1 MRDTLEELKRLDFSK
16 SSPSHIIDIITDC
29 PVAIVPYIIKG
40 AYILRA
46 RRGKGFKERSE
57 MTYCPAQLCT
67 GYQRASLPGETMFY
81 GVISD
86 DQNHQENA
94 RAVCASEC
102 STLCAEGME
111 SIGREFFTL
120 SYWKIREPLKVFS
133 LITDTTFPNVQDN
146 KLLNLMRDNYLKIHK
161 DSSDYE
167 KKLAH
172 FISDDFSKPVFNDKE
187 YMISATLTTEI
198 IADMGF
204 DGVVYPSVRL
214 SGQAG
219 LNIALKP
226 SVADA
231 KLDFIQVA
239 EQVFY
244 KNGDHSINRI
254 ENVTPKG
261 QITKNQIQFPDRVI
275 QERLGIYSLDDLP
288 IRE

>member
-1 MRDTLEELKRLDFSK
+1 MRDTLEEFRRLDFSK
-16 SSPSHIIDIITDC
+16 SSSSQIIDIITDC

-94 RAVCASEC
+94 RAICASEC

-120 SYWKIREPLKVFS
+120 SYWKIKEPLKVFS
-133 LITDTTFPNVQDN
+133 LITDTTFPNVQNN
-146 KLLNLMRDNYLKIHK
+146 KMLNLMRENFLTIHK

-172 FISDDFSKPVFNDKE
+172 FISDDFSKRVIDNKE
-187 YMISATLTTEI
+187 YMLSATLTTEI
-198 IADMGF
+198 INDMGF
-204 DGVVYPSVRL
+204 DGVVYPSVKL
-214 SGQAG
+214 SGQCG

-226 SVADA
+226 SSVDS
-231 KLDFIQVA
+231 KLEFTYVVDQVL
-239 EQVFY
+239 Y
-244 KNGDHSINRI
+244 KNKDHSICRV
-254 ENVTPKG
+254 ENKTEKG
-261 QITKNQIQFPDRVI
+261 KDTKIHLQFPDEVI
-275 QERLGIYSLDDLP
+275 LEQLGINSIEDLP
-288 IRE
+288 IIE

>member
-16 SSPSHIIDIITDC
+16 SSPSHIIDIITDS

-46 RRGKGFKERSE
+46 RRGKGFKKRSE
-57 MTYCPAQLCT
+57 MTYCPAQFCT

-111 SIGREFFTL
+111 SIGREFFSL

-133 LITDTTFPNVQDN
+133 LITDTTFSNVQDN

-172 FISDDFSKPVFNDKE
+172 FISDDFSKRVVDDKD
-187 YMISATLTTEI
+187 YMFSATLTTEI
-198 IADMGF
+198 INDMGF

-214 SGQAG
+214 SGRCG

-226 SVADA
+226 SSVDS
-231 KLDFIQVA
+231 KLEYTQVVD
-239 EQVFY
+239 QVLY
-244 KNGDHSINRI
+244 KHKNHSIYRV
-254 ENVTPKG
+254 ESETKKG
-261 QITKNQIQFPDRVI
+261 KETKIHFQFPDEVI
-275 QERLGIYSLDDLP
+275 TNKLGINSIEDLP
-288 IRE
+288 IIE

>member
-16 SSPSHIIDIITDC
+16 SSPSQIIDIITDC

-57 MTYCPAQLCT
+57 MTYRPAQFCT

-86 DQNHQENA
+86 NQNHQENA

-120 SYWKIREPLKVFS
+120 SYWKIKEQLKVFS

-146 KLLNLMRDNYLKIHK
+146 KLLNLMRDNFLTVHK

-172 FISDDFSKPVFNDKE
+172 FISDDFSKRVIDDTD
-187 YMISATLTTEI
+187 YMFSATLTTEI
-198 IADMGF
+198 INDMGF

-214 SGQAG
+214 SGQGG

-226 SVADA
+226 YSADL
-231 KLDFIQVA
+231 KLDFVKVADQVL
-239 EQVFY
+239 Y
-244 KNGDHSINRI
+244 KNKDHSICRI
-254 ENVTPKG
+254 ES
-261 QITKNQIQFPDRVI
+261 ITENGHGTKDYIQFPDEI
-275 QERLGIYSLDDLP
+275 ILERLGINSIEDLP
-288 IRE
+288 IIE

>member
-1 MRDTLEELKRLDFSK
+1 MRDVVKELKTLDYSNCN
-16 SSPSHIIDIITDC
+16 PEQIIDIIEGC
-29 PVAIVPYIIKG
+29 SIAIVPIIIKG

-46 RRGKGFKERSE
+46 RKGRGFVHQSE
-57 MTYCPAQLCT
+57 MTYRPAKDCKE
-67 GYQRASLPGETMFY
+67 YQRASLPGNTMFY

-94 RAVCASEC
+94 QAICACEC
-102 STLCAEGME
+102 SSLCKEGTD
-111 SIGREFFTL
+111 SIGREIFTL
-120 SYWKIREPLKVFS
+120 SYWKIKEPLKVFS

-146 KLLNLMRDNYLKIHK
+146 KLLNMMRKAFLLVHK
-161 DSSDYE
+161 NSSLEE
-167 KKLAH
+167 KALAH
-172 FISDDFSKPVFNDKE
+172 FISDDFSKNVVDDYE
-187 YMISATLTTEI
+187 YMFSATLTSEI

-226 SVADA
+226 SVADT
-231 KLDFIQVA
+231 KLDFIQVV
-239 EQVFY
+239 EQVLY
-244 KNGDHSINRI
+244 KNKDHSINRI

-261 QITKNQIQFPDRVI
+261 QTTKAQIQFPDGI
-275 QERLGIYSLDDLP
+275 ILKQLGIISLEDLP

>member
-1 MRDTLEELKRLDFSK
+1 MRDVIKELKSLDLNNC
-16 SSPSHIIDIITDC
+16 SPKQIIEIIENS
-29 PVAIVPYIIKG
+29 PIAIVPYIIKG

-46 RRGKGFKERSE
+46 RKGKGFKYQHE
-57 MTYCPAQLCT
+57 MTYCPAQYCT
-67 GYQRASLPGETMFY
+67 GYQRASLPGDTMFY

-86 DQNHQENA
+86 DQKHQENA
-94 RAVCASEC
+94 RALCACEC
-102 STLCAEGME
+102 STLCKEGKE

-120 SYWKIREPLKVFS
+120 SYWKIKEPLKVFS
-133 LITDTTFPNVQDN
+133 LITDKTFPNVQDN
-146 KLLNLMRDNYLKIHK
+146 KLLNMMRDMFLSVHK
-161 DSSDYE
+161 SSSE
-167 KKLAH
+167 EEINLAH
-172 FISDDFSKPVFNDKE
+172 LISDDFSKPVFNDKE

-239 EQVFY
+239 EQVLY
-244 KNGDHSINRI
+244 KNGDLSINRI

-261 QITKNQIQFPDRVI
+261 QITKNQTQFPDRVI
-275 QERLGIYSLDDLP
+275 LERLGIYSLDDLP